1 MTYHVETMKEAT
13 DLVMRLR
20 VEEGDI
26 VLSDVVDV
34 ENPDS
39 PDDLADLWLLA
50 SEWKTA
56 ANLLEKTIGRA
67 LVKVLADTDDGRVD
81 VGDTQV
87 FTTKGYMRETC
98 IDVPNFLL
106 WLEANPGHAVRV
118 ISPNSVKFGSL
129 PKNIRDT
136 FFHRERVVKPDSVR
150 VPAAVPLQVLEDN
163 KIKKELAG

>member
-1 MTYHVETMKEAT
+1 MTYHVDTMKEAT

-34 ENPDS
+34 DDPES

-67 LVKVLADTDDGRVD
+67 LVKVLDGGGVT
-81 VGDTQV
+81 VGDLRV
-87 FTTKGYMRETC
+87 FTKTGYTKETC
-98 IDVPNFLL
+98 IDTSGFLA
-106 WLEANPGHAVRV
+106 WLEGNPGHAVRV
-118 ISPNSVKFGSL
+118 INPNNVKKGSL
-129 PKNIRDT
+129 PEAVRET
-136 FFHRERVVKPDSVR
+136 FFEKEIVVKPDSER

>member
-1 MTYHVETMKEAT
+1 MTYHVDTMKEAT

-34 ENPDS
+34 DDPES

-56 ANLLEKTIGRA
+56 ANLLEKTIGQA
-67 LVKVLADTDDGRVD
+67 LVKVLDGGGVT
-81 VGDTQV
+81 VGDLRV
-87 FTTKGYMRETC
+87 FTTKGYTKETC
-98 IDVPNFLL
+98 VDIHGFLG

-118 ISPNSVKFGSL
+118 INPNTVKKGSL
-129 PKNIRDT
+129 PEAVRDT
-136 FFHRERVVKPDSVR
+136 FFHKEKVVKPDSEP
-150 VPAAVPLQVLEDN
+150 VPTAVPVDVLEQN

>member
-1 MTYHVETMKEAT
+1 MTYHVDDMKEAT

-26 VLSDVVDV
+26 VLSDVIEVAD
-34 ENPDS
+34 PTS

-56 ANLLEKTIGRA
+56 ANLLEKVIGRA
-67 LVKVLADTDDGRVD
+67 LVKVLDGGRVT

-98 IDVPNFLL
+98 VDVPNFLL

-136 FFHRERVVKPDSVR
+136 FFHRERVVKPDSVA
-150 VPAAVPLQVLEDN
+150 VPAAVPVQVLEDN